1 MRNRRMDDRA
11 VTAIRA
17 SIDAIE
23 GEVRHPGCRSE
34 RLPWLM
40 SYGHIMRHNQ
50 SIRIG

>member
-17 SIDAIE
+17 LSIDAIE
-23 GEVRHPGCRSE
+23 KAKSGIRGCRSE

-40 SYGHIMRHNQ
+40 SYGHIT
-50 SIRIG
+50 